1 MDVFKKTTFKKI
13 MSLRS
18 KDVALCP
25 HPISFQYTFDENL
38 NNEEYTYYI
47 MSIDQLF
54 NPSSKFKFSLPQ

>member
-1 MDVFKKTTFKKI
+1 

-54 NPSSKFKFSLPQ
+54 NPSSKFKFSIPQ